1 MTAPFPWKVAL
12 NPAIYTA
19 AVIPVLVGTAI
30 AWYETTQIDILRFGL
45 CLIGLVLI
53 QVWINF
59 TNDVFDAQTGVDQN
73 KADSLVN
80 LTKNSSLIFWLGT
93 LSLLLGYLCFV
104 GINSFFSNY
113 DFLIAGTVGIV
124 LGYSYQGPPFRLA
137 YRGWG
142 ELVSF
147 LCFGPIAV
155 LVADYSQRGLWSLT
169 ALKASLIVG
178 FFTSLILY
186 THHFPQVEDDRTFG
200 KRTPVVRWGTLRA
213 ARRIIFLVAI
223 PYLLSIGF
231 GLQGDLPRWTG
242 LIFFTLPLTVQLV
255 QRVNDFH
262 DQSKEVAKA
271 LPLAVSIHFLSG
283 VLLALGFVLPS

>member
-262 DQSKEVAKA
+262 DQPKEVAKA

>member
-1 MTAPFPWKVAL
+1 MSAPFPWKAAL

-30 AWYETTQIDILRFGL
+30 AWYELGRIDILRFVL
-45 CLIGLVLI
+45 CLIGLILVQI
-53 QVWINF
+53 WINF
-59 TNDVFDAQTGVDQN
+59 TNDVFDAQTGVDRN

-80 LTKNSSLIFWLGT
+80 LTGNPSLVFWLGT
-93 LSLLLGYLCFV
+93 LSLGLGYLCFV
-104 GINSFFSNY
+104 GINSFFPSY
-113 DFLIAGTVGIV
+113 ELLIAGTIGIS

-147 LCFGPIAV
+147 ICFGPIAV
-155 LVADYSQRGLWSLT
+155 LVADYSQRGNWSLT
-169 ALKASLIVG
+169 AFKASLIVG

-186 THHFPQVEDDRTFG
+186 IHHFPQVEDDRAFG

-213 ARRIIFLVAI
+213 ARRVIFLVAI
-223 PYLLSIGF
+223 PYLLSIWF
-231 GLQGDLPRWTG
+231 GLQGDFPRWTG
-242 LIFFTLPLTVQLV
+242 LVFFTLPLTVQLV

-262 DQSKEVAKA
+262 DQPSEVAKA
-271 LPLAVSIHFLSG
+271 LPMAVRIHFLSG
-283 VLLALGFVLPS
+283 VLLALGFVLSS

>member
-1 MTAPFPWKVAL
+1 MSEPFPWKVAL

-30 AWYETTQIDILRFGL
+30 AWHEVSQIDILRFGL

-53 QVWINF
+53 QLWINF
-59 TNDVFDAQTGVDQN
+59 TNDVFDAQTGVDRN

-80 LTKNSSLIFWLGT
+80 LTGNPSLIFWLGT
-93 LSLLLGYLCFV
+93 LALGLGYLCFM
-104 GINSFFSNY
+104 GINSFFPSY
-113 DFLIAGTVGIV
+113 DLLITGTIGIL

-147 LCFGPIAV
+147 TCFGPIAV
-155 LVADYSQRGLWSLT
+155 LVADYSQRGSWSLT
-169 ALKASLIVG
+169 AFKASLVVG

-186 THHFPQVEDDRTFG
+186 VHHFPQVEDDRAFG
-200 KRTPVVRWGTLRA
+200 KQTLVVRWGTLRA
-213 ARRIIFLVAI
+213 ARRIIFLVAV
-223 PYLLSIGF
+223 PYLLCIWF
-231 GLQGDLPRWTG
+231 GLQGDFPLWTG
-242 LIFFTLPLTVQLV
+242 LVFFTLPLTVQLV

-262 DQSKEVAKA
+262 DQPSEVAKA
-271 LPLAVSIHFLSG
+271 LPMAVGIHFLSG
-283 VLLALGFVLPS
+283 VLLALGFVLPG